1 MDDLTRLKG
10 IGKVAAKILT
20 DAGLTTFAAVA
31 ASYGS
36 RPEGLA
42 ASVDWAAVVAEA
54 AGLST
59 KDTEGGSDANGAPN
73 GTAATSATSE
83 SEEQDGQSGARSDE
97 PEKGG
102 QVSGAGSEP
111 APGAA
116 LTITGPK
123 RGRWRA
129 GRHFGPQPV
138 TIPLADLTEAEIAAL
153 RADPAL
159 TVGEAV

>member
-10 IGKVAAKILT
+10 IGKAGAKALA

-31 ASYGS
+31 AAAD

-42 ASVDWAAVVAEA
+42 ASVDWAEVVA
-54 AGLST
+54 
-59 KDTEGGSDANGAPN
+59 DA
-73 GTAATSATSE
+73 
-83 SEEQDGQSGARSDE
+83 
-97 PEKGG
+97 
-102 QVSGAGSEP
+102 
-111 APGAA
+111 AA
-116 LTITGPK
+116 LAAASGQAGDPDTDTGPSLIITGPK

-138 TIPLADLTEAEIAAL
+138 TIPLTDLTDADIAAL

-159 TVGEAV
+159 TVTEAV

>member
-10 IGKVAAKILT
+10 IGKAAAKILA

-31 ASYGS
+31 AAE

-54 AGLST
+54 AGLAG
-59 KDTEGGSDANGAPN
+59 DPDAP
-73 GTAATSATSE
+73 
-83 SEEQDGQSGARSDE
+83 
-97 PEKGG
+97 
-102 QVSGAGSEP
+102 AGPS
-111 APGAA
+111 
-116 LTITGPK
+116 LTITGPR
-123 RGRWRA
+123 RGRWRG

-138 TIPLADLTEAEIAAL
+138 TIPLADLTGDEIAAL

-159 TVGEAV
+159 TVEETV

>member
-42 ASVDWAAVVAEA
+42 ASVDWAAVVTDA
-54 AGLST
+54 AGLSAA
-59 KDTEGGSDANGAPN
+59 DVLAGQPDAP
-73 GTAATSATSE
+73 
-83 SEEQDGQSGARSDE
+83 
-97 PEKGG
+97 
-102 QVSGAGSEP
+102 AGP
-111 APGAA
+111 A
-116 LTITGPK
+116 LIITGPK

-129 GRHFGPQPV
+129 GRHFGPQAV
-138 TIPLADLTEAEIAAL
+138 TIPLTDLTEAEIAAL